1 MGKNDDKQCP
11 QCGGTID
18 YFGSCRRC
26 GREWS
31 ETLEEGEQPS
41 GLPEGQQH
49 PSKKKV
55 VKKTPTRTRYTKN
68 RKTADD
74 SKWDVWQIDVARDTE
89 TEIIQKRSLMH
100 LDSRKM
106 YNTLGLS
113 IRARRSQKE
122 ALLWLSRLWE
132 LLPEEDQK
140 KLASTM
146 TILKRGFADIEA
158 LTEYKMAE
166 TAVME
171 KALEKAH
178 STARVARMKI
188 IKADAEKKAKDK
200 LPGRGQDS
208 EGFAVP
214 TPVGLK
220 PEDLDDP
227 ELLKKLKQNEL
238 LEIAKG
244 RLANLDKEKALKKR
258 SQKPTE
264 DPTE

>member
-31 ETLEEGEQPS
+31 EALEEGEQPM
-41 GLPEGQQH
+41 GGKTDPY
-49 PSKKKV
+49 PSKKPPAKP
-55 VKKTPTRTRYTKN
+55 KQPTRTRYTKN
-68 RKTADD
+68 RKAVDA
-74 SKWDVWQIDVARDTE
+74 SKFDLWQIDEARDTE
-89 TEIIQKRSLMH
+89 TEIIKKRSLMH
-100 LDSRKM
+100 LDSRKA

-113 IRARRSQKE
+113 LRARRSQKE

-132 LLPEEDQK
+132 LLPEDDQK

-146 TILKRGFADIEA
+146 HILKKGFADIEA

-166 TAVME
+166 TAIME

-178 STARVARMKI
+178 STARTVRMKH
-188 IKADAEKKAKDK
+188 IKADADKKAKTTI
-200 LPGRGQDS
+200 LPGQDT
-208 EGFAVP
+208 EGFSTP
-214 TPVGLK
+214 EPVGLK

-227 ELLKKLKQNEL
+227 ELLNKLKQDQL
-238 LEIAKG
+238 LELAKG

-258 SQKPTE
+258 SQKPEE